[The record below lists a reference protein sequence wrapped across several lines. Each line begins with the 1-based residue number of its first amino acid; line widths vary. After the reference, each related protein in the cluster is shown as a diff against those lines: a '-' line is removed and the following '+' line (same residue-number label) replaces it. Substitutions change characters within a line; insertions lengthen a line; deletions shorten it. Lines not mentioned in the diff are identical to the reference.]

1 MSCINEWVKL
11 STSIQFFY
19 FSFCAGV
26 MPISNEQWRVAV
38 GLWVA
43 RFQRPLIIRR
53 GVKRA
58 SSSQG
63 ASSPSSQ
70 KEFLMKRKGKKKH
83 KEDSLGNQV
92 ITADDLY
99 SGLCDLT
106 QNSKCRDSTDR
117 SRLSP
122 LLELLECTKWTLLLV
137 VIMILLFLSGDIETN
152 PGPMERG
159 R

>member
-1 MSCINEWVKL
+1 MNGLNYLLVSSV
-11 STSIQFFY
+11 
-19 FSFCAGV
+19 SFCAGV

-43 RFQRPLIIRR
+43 RIQRTLIIRR

-58 SSSQG
+58 ESSEEG
-63 ASSPSSQ
+63 ASTPSNQ
-70 KEFLMKRKGKKKH
+70 KEFLMKRKGRKKH
-83 KEDSLGNQV
+83 KEDPLDNQAV
-92 ITADDLY
+92 IADVLCN
-99 SGLCDLT
+99 GLNDLT
-106 QNSKCRDSTDR
+106 ERSKCRDSSDR

-122 LLELLECTKWTLLLV
+122 LLELLECTKWNSLLV

>member
-1 MSCINEWVKL
+1 
-11 STSIQFFY
+11 
-19 FSFCAGV
+19 

-43 RFQRPLIIRR
+43 RIQRTLVIRR

-58 SSSQG
+58 ESSQEG
-63 ASSPSSQ
+63 ASSPSGQSHSGE
-70 KEFLMKRKGKKKH
+70 KKFMLKRKGRKKH
-83 KEDSLGNQV
+83 KEVSLGNQV

-117 SRLSP
+117 SRLRP
-122 LLELLECTKWTLLLV
+122 LLELLECTKWTSLLV

>member
-1 MSCINEWVKL
+1 
-11 STSIQFFY
+11 
-19 FSFCAGV
+19 
-26 MPISNEQWRVAV
+26 
-38 GLWVA
+38 
-43 RFQRPLIIRR
+43 IIRR

-58 SSSQG
+58 ESSQEG
-63 ASSPSSQ
+63 ASSSSSQ
-70 KEFLMKRKGKKKH
+70 KEFLMKRKGRKKH

-122 LLELLECTKWTLLLV
+122 LLELLECTKWTSLLV

>member
-1 MSCINEWVKL
+1 MGNYGYPVDH
-11 STSIQFFY
+11 

-43 RFQRPLIIRR
+43 RIQRTLIIRR

-58 SSSQG
+58 ESSQEG
-63 ASSPSSQ
+63 ASSPSGQSHSGE
-70 KEFLMKRKGKKKH
+70 KKFMLKRKGRKKH
-83 KEDSLGNQV
+83 KEVSLGNQV

-122 LLELLECTKWTLLLV
+122 LLELLECTKWTSLLV